1 MKIDFDKKL
10 VESIQKNVADA
21 LAEDL
26 GTGDLTANLVPQE
39 FLVSAKI
46 ITRENAIMAGIP
58 WVDEVYNQLD
68 PRIVLD
74 WQYQD
79 GDRITEN
86 TVICKLE
93 GSARSILSGERTA
106 LNFLQTLSATATVT
120 AKYVAMIS
128 DTKAKILDTR
138 KTIPGL
144 RLAQKYAVRCGGGI
158 NHRIG
163 LFDAV
168 LIKENHILSAGNIQN
183 AIRTATKSIPDTI
196 IEVEV
201 ESLDQLRDALKNG
214 AKRLLLDNFSLNKLR
229 CAVEINRIEGIPVAE
244 LEASGDLTLDNIRKV
259 AQTGIDYISV
269 GALTKNIRAIN
280 LSMRFD

>member
-10 VESIQKNVADA
+10 VESIQKNVVDA

-26 GTGDLTANLVPQE
+26 GIGDLTANLVPQE
-39 FLVSAKI
+39 SLVSAKI
-46 ITRENAIMAGIP
+46 IARENAIMAGIP

-79 GDRITEN
+79 GDPITEN

-120 AKYVAMIS
+120 AKYVAIIS

-183 AIRTATKSIPDTI
+183 AIRIATKSTPDTI

-229 CAVEINRIEGIPVAE
+229 CAVEINRTEGIPVAE
-244 LEASGDLTLDNIRKV
+244 LEASGDLILDNIRKV

>member
-46 ITRENAIMAGIP
+46 IACENAIMAGIP

-68 PRIVLD
+68 SRIVLD

-79 GDRITEN
+79 GDRIIEN
-86 TVICKLE
+86 TVICKLQ

-106 LNFLQTLSATATVT
+106 LNFLQTLSATATIT
-120 AKYVAMIS
+120 AKCVAIIS

-168 LIKENHILSAGNIQN
+168 LIKENHILSAGSIQN

-229 CAVEINRIEGIPVAE
+229 CAVKINRIEDIPVAE
-244 LEASGDLTLDNIRKV
+244 LEASGDLMLDNIRKV
-259 AQTGIDYISV
+259 ALTGVDYISV

>member
-1 MKIDFDKKL
+1 MNIDFDKKL

-39 FLVSAKI
+39 SLVSASI
-46 ITRENAIMAGIP
+46 IARENAIMAGIP
-58 WVDEVYNQLD
+58 WVDEVYHQLD
-68 PRIVLD
+68 SRIVLD
-74 WQYQD
+74 WQYRD
-79 GDRITEN
+79 GDHITEN
-86 TVICKLE
+86 AVICKLE
-93 GSARSILSGERTA
+93 GFARSVLSGERTA

-120 AKYVAMIS
+120 AGYVAAIS
-128 DTKAKILDTR
+128 DTKARILDTR

-144 RLAQKYAVRCGGGI
+144 RLAQKYAVRCGGGV
-158 NHRIG
+158 NHRTG

-168 LIKENHILSAGNIQN
+168 LIKENHILSAGSIQN
-183 AIRTATKSIPDTI
+183 ALSAATKSIPDAI
-196 IEVEV
+196 IEIEV
-201 ESLDQLRDALKNG
+201 ESLDQLRNALKAG

-229 CAVEINRIEGIPVAE
+229 SAVEINRGEGIPVAE
-244 LEASGDLTLDNIRKV
+244 LEASGDLTLDHVRKV
-259 AQTGIDYISV
+259 AQTGVDYISV

>member
-1 MKIDFDKKL
+1 MNIDLDNKL

-26 GTGDLTANLVPQE
+26 GTGDLTATLIPQE
-39 FLVSAKI
+39 SLALANI
-46 ITRENAIMAGIP
+46 IARENAIMAGIP
-58 WVDEVYNQLD
+58 WADEVYNQLD
-68 PRIVLD
+68 SRIVLD

-79 GDRITEN
+79 GDLITEN

-93 GSARSILSGERTA
+93 GPTRSILSGERTA

-120 AKYVAMIS
+120 ASYVAAIS

-144 RLAQKYAVRCGGGI
+144 RLAQKYAVRCGGGV
-158 NHRIG
+158 NHRTG

-168 LIKENHILSAGNIQN
+168 LIKENHILSAGSIQN
-183 AIRTATKSIPDTI
+183 AISAAIKSIPDAI

-201 ESLDQLRDALKNG
+201 ETLDQLRDALQNG
-214 AKRLLLDNFSLNKLR
+214 TKRLLLDNFNLNKLR
-229 CAVEINRIEGIPVAE
+229 LAVEINQIEGIPVAK
-244 LEASGDLTLDNIRKV
+244 LEASGDLTLDHVRKV
-259 AQTGIDYISV
+259 AQTGVDYISV

-280 LSMRFD
+280 LSMLFH

>member
-10 VESIQKNVADA
+10 VESIQKNAADA

-46 ITRENAIMAGIP
+46 IARENAIIAGIP
-58 WVDEVYNQLD
+58 WVNEVYNQLD

-79 GDRITEN
+79 GDHITKN

-106 LNFLQTLSATATVT
+106 LNFLQTLSATATIT
-120 AKYVAMIS
+120 AKYVAIIS

-144 RLAQKYAVRCGGGI
+144 RLAG
-158 NHRIG
+158 
-163 LFDAV
+163 
-168 LIKENHILSAGNIQN
+168 
-183 AIRTATKSIPDTI
+183 
-196 IEVEV
+196 
-201 ESLDQLRDALKNG
+201 
-214 AKRLLLDNFSLNKLR
+214 
-229 CAVEINRIEGIPVAE
+229 RIEKWGETI
-244 LEASGDLTLDNIRKV
+244 AS
-259 AQTGIDYISV
+259 
-269 GALTKNIRAIN
+269 
-280 LSMRFD
+280 

>member
-10 VESIQKNVADA
+10 VESIQKNAADA

-46 ITRENAIMAGIP
+46 IARENAIIAGIP
-58 WVDEVYNQLD
+58 WVNEVYNQLD

-79 GDRITEN
+79 ADHITKN

-106 LNFLQTLSATATVT
+106 LNFLQTLSATATIT
-120 AKYVAMIS
+120 AKYVAIIS

-158 NHRIG
+158 NHRTG

-196 IEVEV
+196 VEIEV

-214 AKRLLLDNFSLNKLR
+214 AKRLLLDNFSLNELR
-229 CAVEINRIEGIPVAE
+229 CAVEINRIEGIPMAE
-244 LEASGDLTLDNIRKV
+244 LEASGDLMLDNIRKV

>member
-10 VESIQKNVADA
+10 VESIQKNVVDA

-26 GTGDLTANLVPQE
+26 GIGDLTANLVPQE
-39 FLVSAKI
+39 SLVSAKI
-46 ITRENAIMAGIP
+46 IARENAIMAGIP

-79 GDRITEN
+79 GDPITEN

-120 AKYVAMIS
+120 AKYVAIIS

-183 AIRTATKSIPDTI
+183 AIRIATKSTPDTI

-229 CAVEINRIEGIPVAE
+229 CAVEINRTEGIPVAE
-244 LEASGDLTLDNIRKV
+244 LEASGDLILDNIKKV

>member
-120 AKYVAMIS
+120 AKYVAIIS

-183 AIRTATKSIPDTI
+183 AIRTATKSTPDTV

-244 LEASGDLTLDNIRKV
+244 LEASGELTLDNIRKV

-280 LSMRFD
+280 LSMQFD

>member
-10 VESIQKNVADA
+10 VEPIQKNVADA

-79 GDRITEN
+79 GERITEN

-120 AKYVAMIS
+120 AKYVAIIS
-128 DTKAKILDTR
+128 DTEAKILDTR

-280 LSMRFD
+280 LSMQFD

>member
-10 VESIQKNVADA
+10 VESIQKNAADA

-46 ITRENAIMAGIP
+46 IARENAIIAGIP
-58 WVDEVYNQLD
+58 WVNEVYNQLD

-79 GDRITEN
+79 GDHITKN

-106 LNFLQTLSATATVT
+106 LNFLQTLSATATIT
-120 AKYVAMIS
+120 AKYVAIIS

-158 NHRIG
+158 NHRTG

-196 IEVEV
+196 VEIEV

-214 AKRLLLDNFSLNKLR
+214 AKRLLLDNFSLNELR
-229 CAVEINRIEGIPVAE
+229 CAVEINRIEGIPMAE
-244 LEASGDLTLDNIRKV
+244 LEASGDLMLDNIRKV

>member
-10 VESIQKNVADA
+10 VESIQKNVADD

>member
-39 FLVSAKI
+39 SLVSANI
-46 ITRENAIMAGIP
+46 IARENAIVAGIP
-58 WVDEVYNQLD
+58 WVDEIYNQLD
-68 PRIVLD
+68 SRIVLD
-74 WQYQD
+74 WLYQD

-86 TVICKLE
+86 AVICKLE

-120 AKYVAMIS
+120 ASYVAAIS

-144 RLAQKYAVRCGGGI
+144 RFAQKYAVRCGGGV
-158 NHRIG
+158 NHRTG

-183 AIRTATKSIPDTI
+183 AISAATKSIPDAI

-214 AKRLLLDNFSLNKLR
+214 AKRLLLDNFSLDKLR
-229 CAVEINRIEGIPVAE
+229 FAVEINRIEGIPMAE
-244 LEASGDLTLDNIRKV
+244 LEASGDLMLDHIRKV
-259 AQTGIDYISV
+259 AQTGVDYISV

>member
-46 ITRENAIMAGIP
+46 IARENAIMAGIP
-58 WVDEVYNQLD
+58 WVGEVYNQLD
-68 PRIVLD
+68 SRIVLD

-86 TVICKLE
+86 TVICKLQ

-106 LNFLQTLSATATVT
+106 LNFLQTLSATATIT
-120 AKYVAMIS
+120 AKYVAIIS

-244 LEASGDLTLDNIRKV
+244 LEASGDLMLDNIRKV
-259 AQTGIDYISV
+259 AQTGVDYISV

>member
-39 FLVSAKI
+39 SLVSAKI
-46 ITRENAIMAGIP
+46 IARENAIMSGIP

-68 PRIVLD
+68 SRIVLD

-86 TVICKLE
+86 TMICKLQ

-106 LNFLQTLSATATVT
+106 LNFLQTLSATATIT
-120 AKYVAMIS
+120 AKYVAIIS

-229 CAVEINRIEGIPVAE
+229 CAVEINRIEGIPMAE

-269 GALTKNIRAIN
+269 GALTKNICAIN

>member
-46 ITRENAIMAGIP
+46 IARENAIMAGIP

-68 PRIVLD
+68 SRIVLD

-86 TVICKLE
+86 TVICKLQ

-106 LNFLQTLSATATVT
+106 LNFLQTLSATATIT
-120 AKYVAMIS
+120 AKCVAIIS

-168 LIKENHILSAGNIQN
+168 LIKENHILSAGSIQN

-244 LEASGDLTLDNIRKV
+244 LEASGDLMLDNIRKV
-259 AQTGIDYISV
+259 AQTGVDYISV